1 MKQLNFSSDEN
12 LNNKINYS
20 KIKNFK
26 RENNKDNNPSI
37 KSRQLSVKTYNNRL
51 RELSKKLSNIQ
62 NFSTYNSLIQ
72 KGQIKKAGLQT
83 SISNLE
89 KSIKLFKKS
98 KKKKE
103 TQCKK
108 LYDEISKLVVNY
120 SIIKKK
126 GIDYDLV
133 KQRVDNENK
142 EIQDIKEETNN
153 INLLIKQMQKEINE
167 MNNNMQIINKK
178 IADETKLSEKI
189 RKDITFYKKHT
200 DNLIQKIKIIYQNSD
215 IIENAINNLD
225 ENN

>member
-1 MKQLNFSSDEN
+1 M
-12 LNNKINYS
+12 
-20 KIKNFK
+20 
-26 RENNKDNNPSI
+26 
-37 KSRQLSVKTYNNRL
+37 
-51 RELSKKLSNIQ
+51 
-62 NFSTYNSLIQ
+62 
-72 KGQIKKAGLQT
+72 QT

-178 IADETKLSEKI
+178 INFWPE
-189 RKDITFYKKHT
+189 
-200 DNLIQKIKIIYQNSD
+200 NS
-215 IIENAINNLD
+215 I
-225 ENN
+225 